1 MSAERSSLPKTN
13 SNNKLVGQVKWF
25 NNRAGYG
32 FITMKDE
39 AGVDKDIFVHFST
52 IKMEPM
58 QYKYLVQG
66 EYVEFELSKVTSE
79 GHEHQA
85 INITGIDGGSLMCE
99 TRQLNR
105 NNSNFVHKN
114 QERRNNRSNDRS
126 NDRSNER
133 RPVIRSNDDSGFET
147 VQKRKQSSYKK

>member
-1 MSAERSSLPKTN
+1 MSAEGSSLPKTN
-13 SNNKLVGQVKWF
+13 SKNKLVGQVKWF

-32 FITMKDE
+32 FITMKDSS
-39 AGVDKDIFVHFST
+39 GVDKDIFVHFST

-105 NNSNFVHKN
+105 STSQFTHKGPD
-114 QERRNNRSNDRS
+114 RRNDRS
-126 NDRSNER
+126 FDRSSDR
-133 RPVIRSNDDSGFET
+133 RPVARNKDTTDDSGFET
-147 VQKRKQSSYKK
+147 VQKRKHSSHKK